1 VRTAPVQTP
10 FFAPCRHGKPAW
22 QRRRLLPMPGARL
35 TSHTTG
41 WQAQRILVAPKR
53 PRRRYADVKSYRI
66 AILLRGDREGRRA
79 ATPHNNR
86 FYRVFEELAA
96 LGIDVEPAVYDEA
109 IADEVRRQRLAV
121 DGVLVW
127 VDPIHGGKSRTEL
140 DVLLCDVAMRGSW
153 VSAHPD
159 VIPQDRRQGSLA
171 PQQTSRMGTRYPSL
185 LHGGRIHRCLPGA
198 APIRPARPQAQPRQ
212 WRPRG

>member
-109 IADEVRRQRLAV
+109 IADEVRRQLLAV
-121 DGVLVW
+121 DGCSYGSIRSTAGKAGPSSMCCCATW
-127 VDPIHGGKSRTEL
+127 RCADP
-140 DVLLCDVAMRGSW
+140 GS
-153 VSAHPD
+153 AR
-159 VIPQDRRQGSLA
+159 IP
-171 PQQTSRMGTRYPSL
+171 T
-185 LHGGRIHRCLPGA
+185 
-198 APIRPARPQAQPRQ
+198 
-212 WRPRG
+212 